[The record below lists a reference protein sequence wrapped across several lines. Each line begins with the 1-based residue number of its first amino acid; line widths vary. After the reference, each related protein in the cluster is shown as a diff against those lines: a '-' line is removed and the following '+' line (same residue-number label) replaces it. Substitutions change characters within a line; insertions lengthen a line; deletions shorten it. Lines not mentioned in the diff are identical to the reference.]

1 MLIGRKSGKGF
12 FVYAGKGKR
21 EVSYHFTY
29 LITNYITGILVES
42 SWWPWWIS
50 NHSVYCT
57 CIVFGGMYTRLVYSK
72 FVFMR
77 GLDHSLI
84 FFSYRP
90 MVQQRRFLKSFPP
103 PRREG
108 QYDFTYSM
116 CCPFSYY
123 YYFREKIDQECFEFS
138 HFSRTVSTVQILSLH
153 WKWWLGF
160 FLSVIVFRST
170 VNKFSLQSQ
179 KPTLFET
186 YFPFI
191 ISFFF
196 LSHDAEEIQM
206 RLAARFV
213 NESILCLQEGILR
226 NPVSVTFCKPVS
238 ICYSSNISNRGWAL
252 CGNQQHDQR
261 ILSFKQFCWSIPNIS
276 FITISCNADVL

>member
-1 MLIGRKSGKGF
+1 MLLYCF
-12 FVYAGKGKR
+12 WP
-21 EVSYHFTY
+21 HF
-29 LITNYITGILVES
+29 G
-42 SWWPWWIS
+42 
-50 NHSVYCT
+50 H
-57 CIVFGGMYTRLVYSK
+57 TRLVYSK
-72 FVFMR
+72 FVFIR
-77 GLDHSLI
+77 GLAHSLI

-123 YYFREKIDQECFEFS
+123 YFREKIDQECFEFS
-138 HFSRTVSTVQILSLH
+138 HFSRTVQILSPH
-153 WKWWLGF
+153 WKWWPGF

-238 ICYSSNISNRGWAL
+238 ICHSSNI
-252 CGNQQHDQR
+252 
-261 ILSFKQFCWSIPNIS
+261 
-276 FITISCNADVL
+276 

>member
-1 MLIGRKSGKGF
+1 MHLCCFWRHVHKVGLFKIC
-12 FVYAGKGKR
+12 VYER
-21 EVSYHFTY
+21 F
-29 LITNYITGILVES
+29 
-42 SWWPWWIS
+42 
-50 NHSVYCT
+50 
-57 CIVFGGMYTRLVYSK
+57 R
-72 FVFMR
+72 
-77 GLDHSLI
+77 SLLNL

-108 QYDFTYSM
+108 QYDFAYSM
-116 CCPFSYY
+116 CCPFSY

-138 HFSRTVSTVQILSLH
+138 HFSRTASTVQILSLH

-191 ISFFF
+191 ICR
-196 LSHDAEEIQM
+196 H
-206 RLAARFV
+206 
-213 NESILCLQEGILR
+213 
-226 NPVSVTFCKPVS
+226 
-238 ICYSSNISNRGWAL
+238 NIS
-252 CGNQQHDQR
+252 QR
-261 ILSFKQFCWSIPNIS
+261 
-276 FITISCNADVL
+276 V

>member
-1 MLIGRKSGKGF
+1 
-12 FVYAGKGKR
+12 
-21 EVSYHFTY
+21 
-29 LITNYITGILVES
+29 
-42 SWWPWWIS
+42 
-50 NHSVYCT
+50 
-57 CIVFGGMYTRLVYSK
+57 
-72 FVFMR
+72 
-77 GLDHSLI
+77 
-84 FFSYRP
+84 

-108 QYDFTYSM
+108 QYDFTCSM
-116 CCPFSYY
+116 CCPFSY

-138 HFSRTVSTVQILSLH
+138 HFSRTVSTTNFKSSL
-153 WKWWLGF
+153 KVMARFF

-179 KPTLFET
+179 KPMLFET

-191 ISFFF
+191 ISSFF

-238 ICYSSNISNRGWAL
+238 ICHSSNIWNRG
-252 CGNQQHDQR
+252 
-261 ILSFKQFCWSIPNIS
+261 
-276 FITISCNADVL
+276 

>member
-21 EVSYHFTY
+21 EVSNHFTY

-138 HFSRTVSTVQILSLH
+138 HFSRTASTVQILSLH

-170 VNKFSLQSQ
+170 VNKINFHYNHKNQHYLKLIFLSLSHSFSLVMMLRKFRWDWQPVLSMN
-179 KPTLFET
+179 L
-186 YFPFI
+186 YFVYKKEFW
-191 ISFFF
+191 
-196 LSHDAEEIQM
+196 EIQ
-206 RLAARFV
+206 
-213 NESILCLQEGILR
+213 
-226 NPVSVTFCKPVS
+226 
-238 ICYSSNISNRGWAL
+238 
-252 CGNQQHDQR
+252 
-261 ILSFKQFCWSIPNIS
+261 
-276 FITISCNADVL
+276 

>member
-1 MLIGRKSGKGF
+1 MHLYCFWQHVHKVGLFKIC
-12 FVYAGKGKR
+12 VYER
-21 EVSYHFTY
+21 F
-29 LITNYITGILVES
+29 
-42 SWWPWWIS
+42 
-50 NHSVYCT
+50 
-57 CIVFGGMYTRLVYSK
+57 R
-72 FVFMR
+72 
-77 GLDHSLI
+77 SLLNL

-108 QYDFTYSM
+108 QYDFTYSV
-116 CCPFSYY
+116 CCPFSYYY

-138 HFSRTVSTVQILSLH
+138 HFSRTASTVQILSLH

-179 KPTLFET
+179 KPTLVET

-238 ICYSSNISNRGWAL
+238 ICYSSNI
-252 CGNQQHDQR
+252 
-261 ILSFKQFCWSIPNIS
+261 
-276 FITISCNADVL
+276 